1 MIKDLKIAILLPYKE
16 NYSEKFAGAVSLFV
30 SDTLKKSFYQKS
42 TFVYGNTKSLKYLTL
57 NYKNVKIKKSLIHS
71 TSFNYVENFINS
83 KNTLESNIIEIHNR
97 PKYINQIKKKFLNK
111 IFLYFHNDPL
121 TMNGSKTVTERINL
135 LNSIDKVVFNSK
147 WTRKRFFIGIKN
159 ENNFL
164 KQTFICYQSSS
175 KVKINFKKKEKI
187 ISFIGKLN
195 KAKGY
200 DIFGKA
206 IVRIL
211 DKHPSWKAKVYGD
224 EPREM
229 LLFNHKNLSILGFK
243 ENNIILQEL
252 KKISISVV
260 CSRWEEPFGRTS
272 LEAASRGSAVLITN
286 KGGLP
291 ETSSEAIIL
300 KNLSSNTLYNDINN
314 LIVNKDKLLSVQK
327 KNYENFK
334 FTHSFI
340 SKIIDKER
348 SDSFYLSN
356 PSLFNINKKNPLK
369 IIHITNFNRKFN
381 GRLHYN
387 TSKRLNNGFIRLGHN
402 VLEISDR
409 DVIRENRKILDITGK
424 ESLQNSII
432 ENFNNFKP
440 DCIVMGH
447 ADSVEAATLDII
459 KEKNKNLKICQW
471 FLDPLSPKGPDH
483 QKNNKRIQNK
493 SRLFD
498 ATFLTS
504 CPSVLSKD
512 INNSHF
518 IPNPSDPSFETLKN
532 YNRDCKNDLFFA
544 LSHGVHRGKL
554 KIGKIDNREQFLN
567 KLVYKNKNINFD
579 LYGVNG
585 NEPIWGDKFIDVLSQ
600 SSMGLNLSRGKAVKY
615 YSSDRIVQLMGN
627 GLLTFI
633 DKNTFYGDFF
643 TNKEIITYN
652 NIDDLSYKL
661 NKYKKDTKER
671 KLIAKNGRNKYI
683 KFFNSKLICE
693 FIIDKTFGFAN
704 KKKFLWEK

>member
-16 NYSEKFAGAVSLFV
+16 NYSEEIAGAVSLFV

-42 TFVYGNTKSLKYLTL
+42 SFVYGNTLSSKYLSC
-57 NYKNVKIKKSLIHS
+57 NYKNIPIKKSIIHS
-71 TSFNYVENFINS
+71 TSFNYVENFLNL
-83 KNTLESNIIEIHNR
+83 KNILESDIIEIHNR
-97 PKYINQIKKKFLNK
+97 PKYINQIKKKFSNK
-111 IFLYFHNDPL
+111 VFLYFHNDPL
-121 TMNGSKTVTERINL
+121 TMNGSKTAIERINL
-135 LNSIDKVVFNSK
+135 LKSVDKIVFNSK
-147 WTRKRFFIGIKN
+147 WTRKRFFLEIKN
-159 ENNFL
+159 EKNFL
-164 KQTFICYQSSS
+164 KQTFICFQSSS

-187 ISFIGKLN
+187 ISFVGKLN

-200 DIFGKA
+200 DVFGKA

-224 EPREM
+224 EPREK
-229 LLFNHKNLSILGFK
+229 LFFNHKNLQILGFEK
-243 ENNIILQEL
+243 NSTILKDL
-252 KKISISVV
+252 KKVSISVI

-272 LEAASRGSAVLITN
+272 LEAASRGSAVIISN

-291 ETSSEAIIL
+291 ETSAVAVIL
-300 KNLSSNTLYNDINN
+300 KSLNSSVLYRAINN
-314 LIVNKDKLLSVQK
+314 LIVNKDKLLDAQK
-327 KNYENFK
+327 KNYKNFK

-348 SDSFYLSN
+348 SDSFYLNS
-356 PSLFNINKKNPLK
+356 PKLFNINKKNPLK

-409 DVIRENRKILDITGK
+409 DIIHENRKILDITGR

-440 DCIVMGH
+440 DCLIMGH

-459 KEKNKNLKICQW
+459 KEKNKDLKICQW

-483 QKNNKRIQNK
+483 QKNNKRIQDK
-493 SRLFD
+493 SRLCD

-532 YNRDCKNDLFFA
+532 YNRDCKTI
-544 LSHGVHRGKL
+544 S
-554 KIGKIDNREQFLN
+554 FLH
-567 KLVYKNKNINFD
+567 
-579 LYGVNG
+579 
-585 NEPIWGDKFIDVLSQ
+585 
-600 SSMGLNLSRGKAVKY
+600 
-615 YSSDRIVQLMGN
+615 
-627 GLLTFI
+627 
-633 DKNTFYGDFF
+633 
-643 TNKEIITYN
+643 
-652 NIDDLSYKL
+652 
-661 NKYKKDTKER
+661 
-671 KLIAKNGRNKYI
+671 
-683 KFFNSKLICE
+683 
-693 FIIDKTFGFAN
+693 
-704 KKKFLWEK
+704 

>member
-42 TFVYGNTKSLKYLTL
+42 TFVYGNTKSLKHLTL
-57 NYKNVKIKKSLIHS
+57 NYKNIKIKKSLIHS
-71 TSFNYVENFINS
+71 TSFNYVENFLNS
-83 KNTLESNIIEIHNR
+83 KGILESNLIEIHNR

-135 LNSIDKVVFNSK
+135 LNSVDKVVFNSK
-147 WTRKRFFIGIKN
+147 WTRKRFFIGITN

-164 KQTFICYQSSS
+164 KQTFVCYQSSS

-187 ISFIGKLN
+187 ISFVGKLN

-200 DIFGKA
+200 DVFGKA

-224 EPREM
+224 EPREK
-229 LLFNHKNLSILGFK
+229 LFVNHKNLFILGFK
-243 ENNIILQEL
+243 ENNIILREL

-300 KNLSSNTLYNDINN
+300 KNLNSNTLYSAINN

-327 KNYENFK
+327 KNYENFT

-348 SDSFYLSN
+348 SNSFYLSN

-369 IIHITNFNRKFN
+369 IMHITNFNRKFN

-387 TSKRLNNGFIRLGHN
+387 TSKRLNNGFVRLGHN

-409 DVIRENRKILDITGK
+409 DIIHENRKILDISGRG
-424 ESLQNSII
+424 SLQNSII

-440 DCIVMGH
+440 DCLIMGH
-447 ADSVEAATLDII
+447 ADSVETATLDII

-483 QKNNKRIQNK
+483 QKNNKRIQSK
-493 SRLFD
+493 SRLMD

-532 YNRDCKNDLFFA
+532 YNSDCKNDLFFA

-554 KIGKIDNREQFLN
+554 KKGKIDNRELFLN
-567 KLVYKNKNINFD
+567 KLVYKNKYINFD

-585 NEPIWGDKFIDVLSQ
+585 NEPIWGDKFIEVLSQ
-600 SSMGLNLSRGKAVKY
+600 SSMGLNLSRGKAVRY
-615 YSSDRIVQLMGN
+615 YSSDRIAQLMGN

-661 NKYKKDTKER
+661 NKYKKDIKER
-671 KLIAKNGRNKYI
+671 KSIAKNGRNKYI
-683 KFFNSKLICE
+683 KFFNSKLISE
-693 FIIDKTFGFAN
+693 FIIDKTFGFTN

>member
-1 MIKDLKIAILLPYKE
+1 VIKDLKIAILLPYKE
-16 NYSEKFAGAVSLFV
+16 DYSEKIAGAVSLFV
-30 SDTLKKSFYQKS
+30 SDTLKKSFYQES
-42 TFVYGNTKSLKYLTL
+42 TFVYGNTKSLKHLTSKYQNIL
-57 NYKNVKIKKSLIHS
+57 IKKSLIQS
-71 TSFNYVENFINS
+71 TSFNYVENFLNL
-83 KNTLESNIIEIHNR
+83 KNILETDLIEIHNR

-111 IFLYFHNDPL
+111 VFLYFHNDPL
-121 TMNGSKTVTERINL
+121 AMNGSKTVTERINL
-135 LNSIDKVVFNSK
+135 LNSVDKIVFNSK
-147 WTRKRFFIGIKN
+147 WTKKRFFVGIKDLK
-159 ENNFL
+159 NFS

-187 ISFIGKLN
+187 ISFVGKLN

-224 EPREM
+224 EPREK
-229 LLFNHKNLSILGFK
+229 LFFNHKNLLILGFK
-243 ENNIILQEL
+243 KNTIILQDL
-252 KKISISVV
+252 KKISISVI

-272 LEAASRGSAVLITN
+272 LEAASRGSAVIITN

-291 ETSSEAIIL
+291 ETSKEAIIL
-300 KNLSSNTLYNDINN
+300 KNLSSDTLYQSIDN
-314 LIVNKDKLLSVQK
+314 LIVNKDKLLAVQK
-327 KNYENFK
+327 KNYKNFK

-348 SDSFYLSN
+348 SDSFYLNS
-356 PSLFNINKKNPLK
+356 PKLFNINKKNPLK

-387 TSKRLNNGFIRLGHN
+387 TSKRLNNGFVRLGHN

-409 DVIRENRKILDITGK
+409 DIIHENRKILDISGK
-424 ESLQNSII
+424 ASLQNSII

-440 DCIVMGH
+440 DCFIMGH
-447 ADSVEAATLDII
+447 ADSVEIETLQVI

-471 FLDPLSPKGPDH
+471 FLDPLGSHGPDY
-483 QKNNKRIQNK
+483 QKNNKRIHSK
-493 SRLFD
+493 SNLMD

-554 KIGKIDNREQFLN
+554 KKGKIDNREHFIN
-567 KLVYKNKNINFD
+567 KLVYKNKYINFD

-585 NEPIWGDKFIDVLSQ
+585 NEPIWGDKFIRVLSQ

-615 YSSDRIVQLMGN
+615 YSSDRIAQLMGN

-652 NIDDLSYKL
+652 NINDLSYKL
-661 NKYKKDTKER
+661 NKYKKDIKER

-683 KFFNSKLICE
+683 KFFNSNLICE
-693 FIIDKTFGFAN
+693 FIIDKTFGFTN